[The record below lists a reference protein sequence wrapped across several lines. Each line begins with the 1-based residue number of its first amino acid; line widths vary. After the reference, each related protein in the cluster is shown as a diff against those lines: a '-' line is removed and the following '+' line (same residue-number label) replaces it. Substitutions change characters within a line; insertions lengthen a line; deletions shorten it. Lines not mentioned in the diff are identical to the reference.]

1 MNPVKVLIV
10 DDSALMRSL
19 IGKIIETSEDLSV
32 ADKAMNGRFALQKLS
47 HAEPDVIVLDIEMP
61 EMNGIEFL
69 RERKKLALDI
79 PVVVLSSIARE
90 GARVTME
97 CL

>member
-32 ADKAMNGRFALQKLS
+32 ADKAMNGRFALQTF
-47 HAEPDVIVLDIEMP
+47 PRGTRRDCP
-61 EMNGIEFL
+61 
-69 RERKKLALDI
+69 RY
-79 PVVVLSSIARE
+79 
-90 GARVTME
+90 
-97 CL
+97 

>member
-47 HAEPDVIVLDIEMP
+47 RAEPDVIVLDIEMP
-61 EMNGIEFL
+61 EMNGIN
-69 RERKKLALDI
+69 
-79 PVVVLSSIARE
+79 SSVNGKNLHWTFRWWSFRA
-90 GARVTME
+90 
-97 CL
+97 

>member
-47 HAEPDVIVLDIEMP
+47 RAEPDVIVLDIEMP
-61 EMNGIEFL
+61 EKIGRASC
-69 RERKKLALDI
+69 RER
-79 PVVVLSSIARE
+79 V
-90 GARVTME
+90 
-97 CL
+97 